1 MDQIEYLGKSAVQ
14 ELEQILHKERSQN
27 IFIVHGKNSF
37 VLSGAIDCLRPI
49 LANYDV
55 EYFSEFSSNPKI
67 DDVKAGIQKFSDGNF
82 DTIIAVGGGSAID
95 VAKSLKGLSY
105 LKDELEKQ
113 VIAQI
118 TLTDNKTTF
127 IAIPT
132 TAGSG
137 SEATHFSVIYV
148 KGRKYSLSHPSLLPK
163 YALIDYS
170 LTLRNDKHLTAV
182 SGMDALCQA
191 IESYW
196 SVRSTVESKMYAGQ
210 ALKLVL
216 KNIEPAV
223 NDPSDRVREDMMKGA
238 HKAGKAINI
247 SKTTACHALSY
258 TFTNKFNIPHGHAV
272 GLTIGSLFKKID
284 ELIDHG
290 TVADKRGKEFVRD
303 TMLDLYAHI
312 GVSNASEAH
321 LHLNNLKNAIN
332 LENRISKLGV
342 NTDAFK
348 MILEEVSIDRLSNTP
363 VELQKDDLI
372 EIVTDIL

>member
-1 MDQIEYLGKSAVQ
+1 MDQIEYLGKGAVQ

-37 VLSGAIDCLRPI
+37 VLSGAIDFLRPI

-105 LKDELEKQ
+105 LKDEFEKQ
-113 VIAQI
+113 VITQI

-148 KGRKYSLSHPSLLPK
+148 KERKYSLSHPSLLPK

>member
-1 MDQIEYLGKSAVQ
+1 MDQIEYLGKGAVQ

-37 VLSGAIDCLRPI
+37 VLSGAIDFLRPI

-55 EYFSEFSSNPKI
+55 EYFSDFSSNPKI

-170 LTLRNDKHLTAV
+170 LTLRKDKHLTAV

-258 TFTNKFNIPHGHAV
+258 TLTNKFNIPHGHAV

-290 TVADKRGKEFVRD
+290 TVADKRGKEFLRD

>member
-1 MDQIEYLGKSAVQ
+1 MDQIEYLGKGAVQ

-37 VLSGAIDCLRPI
+37 VLSGAIDFLRPI

-105 LKDELEKQ
+105 LKDEFEKQ

-321 LHLNNLKNAIN
+321 LRLNNLKNAIN

>member
-1 MDQIEYLGKSAVQ
+1 MDQIEYLGKGAVQ

-37 VLSGAIDCLRPI
+37 VLSGAIDFLRPI

-105 LKDELEKQ
+105 LKDEFEKQ

-148 KGRKYSLSHPSLLPK
+148 KERKYSLSHPSLLPK